1 MDGARKCIN
10 ECRQFRTIKTW
21 KYSEA
26 FLSAF
31 NHNSPNTIICKYS
44 EAFKAPEDLLRI
56 ADYIEYIIEKAPD
69 HMDLHL
75 AAALVYDQI
84 EETALASEHFRLYL
98 ETEAGK
104 KIAEFIRSKMSTY
117 PPTDTMN

>member
-1 MDGARKCIN
+1 M
-10 ECRQFRTIKTW
+10 
-21 KYSEA
+21 
-26 FLSAF
+26 
-31 NHNSPNTIICKYS
+31 PNKAQAYS